1 MGTHG
6 VEGHTKGRD
15 IVQQGRYAGAKHH
28 EQAAHQKE
36 GVEADD
42 IIGTLDKMADR
53 LEMSTR
59 SYADLKS
66 GNNGCSGLTL
76 ALFLIYVCPDASEF
90 LRKLRDALEAS
101 GNKAA

>member
-1 MGTHG
+1 MR
-6 VEGHTKGRD
+6 EEYTKILKSLFCRKPFCMSG
-15 IVQQGRYAGAKHH
+15 IP
-28 EQAAHQKE
+28 AAYV
-36 GVEADD
+36 G
-42 IIGTLDKMADR
+42 KMAVR

-76 ALFLIYVCPDASEF
+76 ALFLICVCPDASEF

>member
-1 MGTHG
+1 MRK
-6 VEGHTKGRD
+6 EYTKILKSLFCESLSACQED
-15 IVQQGRYAGAKHH
+15 QQL
-28 EQAAHQKE
+28 
-36 GVEADD
+36 
-42 IIGTLDKMADR
+42 TLDKMADR

-76 ALFLIYVCPDASEF
+76 ALFSIYVCPDASEF

>member
-1 MGTHG
+1 MR
-6 VEGHTKGRD
+6 EEYTKILKSLFCESLSECQKD
-15 IVQQGRYAGAKHH
+15 QQL
-28 EQAAHQKE
+28 
-36 GVEADD
+36 
-42 IIGTLDKMADR
+42 TLDKMADL

-90 LRKLRDALEAS
+90 LRKLRRAFEAG